1 MADGFHID
9 VDGERAAKLKA
20 AADAAGMTLVDY
32 AMEALDRAIEADDWA
47 EDLAALEDYDRTGEF
62 VPLEAALEEFNAAL
76 QATLAERK

>member
-9 VDGERAAKLKA
+9 VEGERAAKLKA
-20 AADAAGMTLVDY
+20 AADAAGMSPVDF
-32 AMEALDRAIEADDWA
+32 AMNALDRALEDDWA

-76 QATLAERK
+76 QAKLAERR